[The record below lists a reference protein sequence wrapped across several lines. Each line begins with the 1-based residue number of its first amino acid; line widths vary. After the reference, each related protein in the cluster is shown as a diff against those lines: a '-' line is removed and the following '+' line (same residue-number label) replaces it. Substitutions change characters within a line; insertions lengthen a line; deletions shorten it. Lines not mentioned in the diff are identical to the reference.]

1 MPWFATALVA
11 ALGVLALAVLL
22 ARPGPTPA
30 GEPLPRTPLQRR
42 AWLAL
47 GLGLAA
53 LVAFAAVLGFGGVEG
68 YNARPALRFAVYG
81 LLGLGVVAHSLV
93 LPRRAGGR
101 PKPWADE
108 RDLQLFDRAPS
119 VQGLA
124 VLLAI
129 AAWTIGL
136 TETYAQD
143 GAVPV
148 TFLALVLLSTFLVH
162 LVSLSFAVLV
172 AYGRALRDA

>member
-1 MPWFATALVA
+1 MPWFLTTLAV
-11 ALGVLALAVLL
+11 ALGVLVLAAVLS
-22 ARPGPTPA
+22 RPGRAPA

-42 AWLAL
+42 AWLGL
-47 GLGLAA
+47 GLGLLA
-53 LVAFAAVLGFGGVEG
+53 LVAFAAVLGFGGIEG
-68 YNARPALRFAVYG
+68 FDARPPLRLAVYG
-81 LLGLGVVAHSLV
+81 VLALGTLAHSLV
-93 LPRRAGGR
+93 LPRGVGGR
-101 PKPWADE
+101 PKRWADE

-129 AAWTIGL
+129 AGWTIGL
-136 TETYAQD
+136 TEAYAPD

-148 TFLALVLLSTFLVH
+148 TFLVLVMLSTFLVH

-172 AYGRALRDA
+172 AYGRALRHA